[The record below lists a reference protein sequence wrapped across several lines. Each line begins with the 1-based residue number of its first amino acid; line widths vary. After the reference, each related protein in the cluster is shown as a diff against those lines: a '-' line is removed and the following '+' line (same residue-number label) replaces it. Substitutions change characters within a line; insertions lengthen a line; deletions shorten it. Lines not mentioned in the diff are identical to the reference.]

1 MMRDVFNDMLTRI
14 ELNEQALEQ
23 RVADRT
29 SELKIALDS
38 SQAGKVHKS
47 QIMAMVSNEMKT
59 PLHAVVAGLQLLYEQ
74 VPQGPGHELNRE
86 YHAKALNRANELNS
100 YIDNMLL
107 HGKLEAD
114 QFEVAPAL
122 VAVKPLM
129 QGCADKVAPLQD
141 RNRNRLTLSG
151 QDISVVCDA
160 EVLRHIVNNLLSN
173 ACKFTLEHYL
183 ELVA

>member
-1 MMRDVFNDMLTRI
+1 MYHRVIHKSKNHNKSIILIKIACSRFCWIFGRRVAFSGAADIDMMRDVFNDMLTRI

-122 VAVKPLM
+122 VAV
-129 QGCADKVAPLQD
+129 
-141 RNRNRLTLSG
+141 
-151 QDISVVCDA
+151 
-160 EVLRHIVNNLLSN
+160 NLLWRG
-173 ACKFTLEHYL
+173 TLP
-183 ELVA
+183 